1 MASLVFVWHG
11 VFLRSCGYYSCNSFL
26 SYSSMGLKSKTKKC
40 FLVIICLI
48 GVPIIFLFS
57 LYGIVSVN
65 ASGRMFDNV
74 ADIPVRE
81 YGLLLA
87 TSPITPQGGHN
98 YYFDNRIKSAVELY
112 NAGKVKKIIASG
124 GDYTGQHNGN
134 GCNEPKAILDSLV
147 AKGVP
152 AEAIILDY
160 EGQRTIVSI
169 VNAKD
174 KFGIDSLILI
184 SQKYH
189 NERAIYQA
197 DHLGVDAIAYNAEPS
212 PIRRNRIKNTIR
224 EYFARVKLFIDLL

>member
-1 MASLVFVWHG
+1 MPEFTIMKNKSILKRLLIITSCVSAVLLLVLLGAYTTVSL
-11 VFLRSCGYYSCNSFL
+11 
-26 SYSSMGLKSKTKKC
+26 
-40 FLVIICLI
+40 
-48 GVPIIFLFS
+48 
-57 LYGIVSVN
+57 N
-65 ASGRMFDNV
+65 ASGRTYDNV
-74 ADIPVRE
+74 SDVPERE

-98 YYFDNRIKSAVELY
+98 FYFDNRIKSVVELFK
-112 NAGKVKKIIASG
+112 AGKVKKIIASG

-134 GCNEPKAILDSLV
+134 GCDEPKAILDSLV

-160 EGQRTIVSI
+160 DGQRTIKSI
-169 VNAKD
+169 VNAKE
-174 KFGIDSLILI
+174 KFGLDSLTLI

-197 DHLGVDAIAYNAEPS
+197 DHLGVDAIGYNAEPS
-212 PIRRNRIKNTIR
+212 PIRRNSIKNTIR

>member
-1 MASLVFVWHG
+1 MSIILCLIAG
-11 VFLRSCGYYSCNSFL
+11 A
-26 SYSSMGLKSKTKKC
+26 
-40 FLVIICLI
+40 FLVLMGI
-48 GVPIIFLFS
+48 
-57 LYGIVSVN
+57 YGIVSLN
-65 ASGRMFDNV
+65 SAGRTYDDV
-74 ADIPVRE
+74 SSIPARE

-98 YYFDNRIKSAVELY
+98 FYFDNRIKSAVELY

-134 GCNEPKAILDSLV
+134 GCDEPKAILDSLV

-160 EGQRTIVSI
+160 DGQRTIKSI
-169 VNAKD
+169 VNAKE
-174 KFGIDSLILI
+174 KFGLDTVTLI

-197 DHLGVDAIAYNAEPS
+197 DHIGIDAIGYNAEPS